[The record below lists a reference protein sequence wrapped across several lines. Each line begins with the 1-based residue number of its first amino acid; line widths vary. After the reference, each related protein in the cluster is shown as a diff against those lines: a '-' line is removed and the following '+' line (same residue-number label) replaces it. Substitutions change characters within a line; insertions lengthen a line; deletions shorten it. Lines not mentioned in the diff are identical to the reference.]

1 LWTIASKNLE
11 KDDKKKKK
19 NQKEMAQNFKTFHFN
34 APVAKFG

>member
-1 LWTIASKNLE
+1 VDYRQQKFGKRRQKE
-11 KDDKKKKK
+11 KK